1 MVKFNHLIHKT
12 MKQNFLTKSL
22 AVAIAAMM
30 TFTGCYD
37 DSDLQTRMDQAEADI
52 AELQQ
57 LVKDIN
63 TNISS
68 LVIVVDALKNSD
80 QITSVT
86 PLSDGSGYTITFSK
100 SGTITIYNGKNGVD
114 GTNGTNGA
122 NGENGADGHTPVISV
137 KLDQDGQYYWTV
149 DGEYLTDAEGKKI
162 PATAH
167 IATPQIRI
175 NEGNFEISYNEGL
188 TWEIIGN
195 AGASDDVVFKQ
206 VIDGPASVLFV
217 LSDGTQIE
225 IPKTQQFVINVT
237 STDVV
242 ASAGQQ
248 VFVDFTVSGAD
259 ENTVVDAFGTK
270 GYEASVMMTNA
281 SRGSLTITVPDPMTD
296 GKVYLMAVKSDG
308 STAARIFSC
317 EEGVFS
323 VDETAFAAK
332 VPAAGGN
339 IEVPVRTNVSGYMV
353 MVDPGNQWI
362 KHVETKAVKTETLVF
377 SVEANTS
384 TEERS
389 GKVIIMPPMGMGMP
403 ANYVIVQEGMSDTP
417 PVVTG
422 GGSADLE
429 TINGGELGTDKSK
442 TYTTTNGW
450 YSSTAVVNKLSSS
463 KYPDYQDAPCR
474 PKLNIGGTLTSPVL
488 SGGCGTL
495 TITWARASTKVG
507 SQYLVEIKNSEGT
520 VLKSETH
527 VEAEAA
533 QHVVNV
539 STFNMN
545 VAGDFVV
552 VITNQNYEANDT
564 QTSDASDTMFVIDV
578 DWTGYSE

>member
-1 MVKFNHLIHKT
+1 
-12 MKQNFLTKSL
+12 MKQNFLTRSL

-68 LVIVVDALKNSD
+68 LVTVVDALKNSD

-114 GTNGTNGA
+114 GTNGTNG
-122 NGENGADGHTPVISV
+122 ENGADGHTPQISV
-137 KLDQDGQYYWTV
+137 KLDSDGQYYWTV

-175 NEGNFEISYNEGL
+175 NDGNFEISYNEGM
-188 TWEIIGN
+188 TWEVIGN

-237 STDVV
+237 STDVI
-242 ASAGQQ
+242 ASPGQMA
-248 VFVDFTVSGAD
+248 FVDFTVSGAD

-270 GYEASVMMTNA
+270 GYEASVMMSNA
-281 SRGSLTITVPDPMTD
+281 STGSLTITVPDPMTD

-339 IEVPVRTNVSGYMV
+339 VEVPVKTNVSGYMV

-403 ANYVIVQEGMSDTP
+403 ATYVIVQEGMSDTP
-417 PVVTG
+417 PVETG

-429 TINGGELGTDKSK
+429 TINGGEIGTSK
-442 TYTTTNGW
+442 AETYTTTNGW

-463 KYPDYQDAPCR
+463 KFPDYADAPCR
-474 PKLNIGGTLTSPVL
+474 PKLSIGGTLTSPVL

-495 TITWARASTKVG
+495 TITWTRGSTKVG

-533 QHVVNV
+533 QYVINV

>member
-1 MVKFNHLIHKT
+1 
-12 MKQNFLTKSL
+12 MKQNFLTRSL
-22 AVAIAAMM
+22 AVAIATMM

-63 TNISS
+63 TNISG
-68 LVIVVDALKNSD
+68 LVTVVDALKNSD

-122 NGENGADGHTPVISV
+122 NGENGANGHTPQISV

-237 STDVV
+237 STDVI
-242 ASAGQQ
+242 ASPGQMA
-248 VFVDFTVSGAD
+248 FVDFTVSGAD

-270 GYEASVMMTNA
+270 GYEASVMMKNA
-281 SRGSLTITVPDPMTD
+281 STGSLTITVPDPMTD

-332 VPAAGGN
+332 VPAAGGTV
-339 IEVPVRTNVSGYMV
+339 EVPVRTNVSGYMV

-417 PVVTG
+417 PVETG
-422 GGSADLE
+422 GGSADLL
-429 TINGGELGTDKSK
+429 TINGGESANNASETYYTESGWMLTGGKPAIVTKFPDLLGER
-442 TYTTTNGW
+442 
-450 YSSTAVVNKLSSS
+450 VVVPYLNANNSFLGVLSS
-463 KYPDYQDAPCR
+463 P
-474 PKLNIGGTLTSPVL
+474 ILT
-488 SGGCGTL
+488 GGCGTL
-495 TITWARASTKVG
+495 TITWTRAATKVG
-507 SQYLVEIKNSEGT
+507 NQFLVEIKDSEGT
-520 VLKSETH
+520 VKKSELH
-527 VEAEAA
+527 VDTEVA
-533 QHVVNV
+533 QWDLRETV
-539 STFNMN
+539 FNMN
-545 VAGDFVV
+545 VAGDFQI
-552 VITNQNYEANDT
+552 VISNQNYAGNDSST
-564 QTSDASDTMFVIDV
+564 GTIVNDQIDILAIT
-578 DWTGYSE
+578 WTGYSE

>member
-1 MVKFNHLIHKT
+1 

-22 AVAIAAMM
+22 AIAIAAMM

-37 DSDLQTRMDQAEADI
+37 DTDLMNRMDQAEADI

-68 LVIVVDALKNSD
+68 LVTVVDALKNSD

-114 GTNGTNGA
+114 GTNGTNGS
-122 NGENGADGHTPVISV
+122 NGQNGIDGHTPVISV
-137 KLDQDGQYYWTV
+137 KLDTDGQYYWTV
-149 DGEYLTDAEGKKI
+149 DGEYLTDADGKKI

-175 NEGNFEISYNEGL
+175 NEGNFEISYNEGM
-188 TWEIIGN
+188 TWEVIGN

-237 STDVV
+237 STDIV

-248 VFVDFTVSGAD
+248 AFVDFTVSGAD

-281 SRGSLTITVPDPMTD
+281 STGSLTITVPDPMTN

-339 IEVPVRTNVSGYMV
+339 VEVPVRTNVSGYMV

-362 KHVETKAVKTETLVF
+362 QHVETKAVKTETLVF

-463 KYPDYQDAPCR
+463 KYPDYADAPCR

-495 TITWARASTKVG
+495 TITWSRASTKVG

-533 QHVVNV
+533 QNV
-539 STFNMN
+539 INVTTFEMN

>member
-1 MVKFNHLIHKT
+1 
-12 MKQNFLTKSL
+12 MKQNFLTRSL

-37 DSDLQTRMDQAEADI
+37 DTDLVNRMDQAEADI

-68 LVIVVDALKNSD
+68 LVTVVDALKNSD

-114 GTNGTNGA
+114 GTNGTNG
-122 NGENGADGHTPVISV
+122 ENGADGHTPQISV

-225 IPKTQQFVINVT
+225 IPKTQQFVINVE
-237 STDVV
+237 STDVI

-248 VFVDFTVSGAD
+248 ASVSFTVSGAD

-281 SRGSLTITVPDPMTD
+281 STGSLTITVPDPMTD

-317 EEGVFS
+317 EEGVFT

-332 VPAAGGN
+332 VPAAGGTV
-339 IEVPVRTNVSGYMV
+339 EVPVTTNISGWGV
-353 MVDPGNQWI
+353 MVDPGNLWI
-362 KHVETKAVKTETLVF
+362 KHVETKAVRTETVVL
-377 SVEANTS
+377 SVEENTS
-384 TEERS
+384 TEERT
-389 GKVIIMPPMGMGMP
+389 GKVIIMPPMETGGMMMT
-403 ANYVIVQEGMSDTP
+403 YTIVQAGASDTP
-417 PVVTG
+417 PVETG

-429 TINGGELGTDKSK
+429 TINGGEIGTNKSL

-463 KYPDYQDAPCR
+463 KYPDYADAPCR

-495 TITWARASTKVG
+495 TITWSRASTKVG

-533 QHVVNV
+533 QHVINI

>member
-1 MVKFNHLIHKT
+1 

-22 AVAIAAMM
+22 AIAIAAMM

-37 DSDLQTRMDQAEADI
+37 DTDLVNRMDQAEADI

-68 LVIVVDALKNSD
+68 LVTVVDALKNSD

-114 GTNGTNGA
+114 GTNGT

-237 STDVV
+237 STDVI

-248 VFVDFTVSGAD
+248 AFVDFTVSGAD

-270 GYEASVMMTNA
+270 GYEASVMMSNA
-281 SRGSLTITVPDPMTD
+281 STGSLTITVPDPMTD

-317 EEGVFS
+317 EEGVFT

-332 VPAAGGN
+332 VPAAGGTV
-339 IEVPVRTNVSGYMV
+339 EVPVTTNISGWGV
-353 MVDPGNQWI
+353 MVDPGNLWI
-362 KHVETKAVKTETLVF
+362 KHVETKAVRTETVVL
-377 SVEANTS
+377 SVEENTS
-384 TEERS
+384 TEERT
-389 GKVIIMPPMGMGMP
+389 GKVIIMPPMETGGMMMT
-403 ANYVIVQEGMSDTP
+403 YTIVQAGASDTP

-429 TINGGELGTDKSK
+429 TINGGEIGTNKSL

-450 YSSTAVVNKLSSS
+450 YSSSAVVNKLSSS
-463 KYPDYQDAPCR
+463 KYPDYADAPCR
-474 PKLNIGGTLTSPVL
+474 PKLSIGGTLTSPVL

-495 TITWARASTKVG
+495 TITWSRGSTKVG

-539 STFNMN
+539 STFEMN

>member
-1 MVKFNHLIHKT
+1 M
-12 MKQNFLTKSL
+12 
-22 AVAIAAMM
+22 
-30 TFTGCYD
+30 
-37 DSDLQTRMDQAEADI
+37 
-52 AELQQ
+52 
-57 LVKDIN
+57 
-63 TNISS
+63 
-68 LVIVVDALKNSD
+68 
-80 QITSVT
+80 
-86 PLSDGSGYTITFSK
+86 
-100 SGTITIYNGKNGVD
+100 
-114 GTNGTNGA
+114 
-122 NGENGADGHTPVISV
+122 
-137 KLDQDGQYYWTV
+137 
-149 DGEYLTDAEGKKI
+149 DGEYLTDADGKKI

-175 NEGNFEISYNEGL
+175 NEGNFEISYNEGM
-188 TWEIIGN
+188 TWEVIGN

-237 STDVV
+237 STDIV

-248 VFVDFTVSGAD
+248 AFVDFTVSGAD

-281 SRGSLTITVPDPMTD
+281 STGSLTITVPDPMTN

-362 KHVETKAVKTETLVF
+362 QHVETKAVKTETLVF

-429 TINGGELGTDKSK
+429 TINGGEIGTDKSK

-463 KYPDYQDAPCR
+463 KYPDYADAPCR

-533 QHVVNV
+533 QNVVNV

>member
-1 MVKFNHLIHKT
+1 
-12 MKQNFLTKSL
+12 MKQNFLTRSL

-63 TNISS
+63 TNISG
-68 LVIVVDALKNSD
+68 LVTIVDALKNSD

-114 GTNGTNGA
+114 GTNGTNG
-122 NGENGADGHTPVISV
+122 ENGADGHTPQISV
-137 KLDQDGQYYWTV
+137 KLDSDGQYYWTV

-175 NEGNFEISYNEGL
+175 NEGNFEISYNEGM
-188 TWEIIGN
+188 TWEVIGN

-225 IPKTQQFVINVT
+225 IPKTQQFVINVE
-237 STDVV
+237 STDVI

-248 VFVDFTVSGAD
+248 ASVSFTVSGAD

-270 GYEASVMMTNA
+270 GYEASVMMMNA
-281 SRGSLTITVPDPMTD
+281 STGSLTITVPDPMTD

-332 VPAAGGN
+332 VPAAGGTV
-339 IEVPVRTNVSGYMV
+339 EVPVTTNISGWGV
-353 MVDPGNQWI
+353 MVDPGNLWI
-362 KHVETKAVKTETLVF
+362 KHVETKAVRTETVVL
-377 SVEANTS
+377 SVEENTS
-384 TEERS
+384 TEERT
-389 GKVIIMPPMGMGMP
+389 GKVIIMPPMETGGMMMT
-403 ANYVIVQEGMSDTP
+403 YTIVQAGASDTP

-429 TINGGELGTDKSK
+429 TINGGEIGTDKSK

-463 KYPDYQDAPCR
+463 KYPDYADAPCR

-495 TITWARASTKVG
+495 TITWSRASTKVG
-507 SQYLVEIKNSEGT
+507 SQYLVEIKNSEGA

-533 QHVVNV
+533 QHVINV

>member
-1 MVKFNHLIHKT
+1 
-12 MKQNFLTKSL
+12 MKQNFLTRSL

-63 TNISS
+63 TNISG
-68 LVIVVDALKNSD
+68 LVTVVDALKNSD

-122 NGENGADGHTPVISV
+122 NGENGANGHTPQISV
-137 KLDQDGQYYWTV
+137 KLDSDGQYYWTV

-188 TWEIIGN
+188 TWEVIGN

-225 IPKTQQFVINVT
+225 IPKTQQFVINVE
-237 STDVV
+237 STDVI

-248 VFVDFTVSGAD
+248 ASVSFTVSGAD

-270 GYEASVMMTNA
+270 GYEASVMMMNA
-281 SRGSLTITVPDPMTD
+281 STGSLTITVPDPMTD

-317 EEGVFS
+317 EEGVFT

-417 PVVTG
+417 PVVSG

-429 TINGGELGTDKSK
+429 TINGGVAIATFG

-450 YSSTAVVNKLSSS
+450 TAVEAKAYDIYYINSELF
-463 KYPDYQDAPCR
+463 AEGTIR
-474 PKLNIGGTLTSPVL
+474 PQFRGKNGQMGSLTSPL
-488 SGGCGTL
+488 LTGGCGTV
-495 TITWARASTKVG
+495 TIKWYRGSTKTGNTISVD
-507 SQYLVEIKNSEGT
+507 IKNSEGT
-520 VLKSETH
+520 VLKTESHTNPD
-527 VEAEAA
+527 AA
-533 QHVVNV
+533 QKAIQET
-539 STFNMN
+539 SFEMN
-545 VAGDFVV
+545 VAGDFQM
-552 VITNQNYEANDT
+552 VINNVRYN
-564 QTSDASDTMFVIDV
+564 TSNTTMDAIGIIDV
-578 DWTGYSE
+578 TWTGYSE

>member
-1 MVKFNHLIHKT
+1 
-12 MKQNFLTKSL
+12 MKQNFLTRSL

-68 LVIVVDALKNSD
+68 LVTVVDALKNSD

-137 KLDQDGQYYWTV
+137 KLDTDGQYYWTL
-149 DGEYLTDAEGKKI
+149 DGEYLTDADGKKI

-175 NEGNFEISYNEGL
+175 NEGNFEISYNEGM
-188 TWEIIGN
+188 TWEVIGN
-195 AGASDDVVFKQ
+195 AGASDDVVYKQ

-237 STDVV
+237 STDVI

-248 VFVDFTVSGAD
+248 AFVDFTVSGAD

-270 GYEASVMMTNA
+270 GYEASVMMINA
-281 SRGSLTITVPDPMTD
+281 STGSLTITVPDPMTD

-339 IEVPVRTNVSGYMV
+339 VEVPVRTNVSGYMV

-417 PVVTG
+417 PVETG
-422 GGSADLE
+422 GGSADLL
-429 TINGGELGTDKSK
+429 TINGGESANNAFETYYTESGWMLTGGKPAIVTKFPDLLGER
-442 TYTTTNGW
+442 
-450 YSSTAVVNKLSSS
+450 VVVPYLNANNSFLGVLSS
-463 KYPDYQDAPCR
+463 P
-474 PKLNIGGTLTSPVL
+474 ILT
-488 SGGCGTL
+488 GGCGTL
-495 TITWARASTKVG
+495 TITWTRAATKVG
-507 SQYLVEIKNSEGT
+507 NQFLVEIKDSEGT
-520 VLKSETH
+520 VKKSELH
-527 VEAEAA
+527 VDTEVA
-533 QHVVNV
+533 QWDLRETV
-539 STFNMN
+539 FNMN
-545 VAGDFVV
+545 VAGDFQI
-552 VITNQNYEANDT
+552 VISNQNYAGNDSST
-564 QTSDASDTMFVIDV
+564 GTIVNDQIDILAIT
-578 DWTGYSE
+578 WTGYSE

>member
-1 MVKFNHLIHKT
+1 

-22 AVAIAAMM
+22 AIAIAAMM

-37 DSDLQTRMDQAEADI
+37 DTDLMNRMDQAEADI

-68 LVIVVDALKNSD
+68 LVTVVDALKNSD

-114 GTNGTNGA
+114 GTNGTNGS
-122 NGENGADGHTPVISV
+122 NGQNGIDGHTPVISV
-137 KLDQDGQYYWTV
+137 KLDTDGQYYWTV
-149 DGEYLTDAEGKKI
+149 DGEYLTDADGKKI

-175 NEGNFEISYNEGL
+175 NEGNFEISYNEGM
-188 TWEIIGN
+188 TWEVIGN

-248 VFVDFTVSGAD
+248 AFVDFTVSGAD

-270 GYEASVMMTNA
+270 GYEASVMMSNA
-281 SRGSLTITVPDPMTD
+281 STGSLTITVPDPMTD

-339 IEVPVRTNVSGYMV
+339 VEVPVRTNVSGYMV

-362 KHVETKAVKTETLVF
+362 QHVETKAVKTETLVF

-417 PVVTG
+417 PVVSG

-429 TINGGELGTDKSK
+429 TMNDGKAGRQYS
-442 TYTTTNGW
+442 TYETANGW
-450 YSSTAVVNKLSSS
+450 VAENSKVVAVSSYFPEITARMPNLPASEYYLGVLSS
-463 KYPDYQDAPCR
+463 PE
-474 PKLNIGGTLTSPVL
+474 L

-495 TITWARASTKVG
+495 TINWARSSGANG
-507 SQYLVEIKNSEGT
+507 NQLLVEIKNTEGV
-520 VLKSETH
+520 VLKSETY
-527 VEAEAA
+527 VKEDSE
-533 QHVVNV
+533 QYVMNET
-539 STFNMN
+539 SFDMN
-545 VAGDFVV
+545 VAGTFKI
-552 VITNQNYEANDT
+552 VISNQNYEDNDSADGII
-564 QTSDASDTMFVIDV
+564 QADDIYVLGVS
-578 DWTGYSE
+578 WTGYSE

>member
-1 MVKFNHLIHKT
+1 

-37 DSDLQTRMDQAEADI
+37 DTDLVNRMDQAEADI

-68 LVIVVDALKNSD
+68 LVTVVDALKNSD
-80 QITSVT
+80 QITSVI

-114 GTNGTNGA
+114 GTNGT

-237 STDVV
+237 STDVI

-248 VFVDFTVSGAD
+248 AFVDFTVSGAD

-270 GYEASVMMTNA
+270 GYEASVMMRNA
-281 SRGSLTITVPDPMTD
+281 STGSLTITVPDPMTD

-332 VPAAGGN
+332 VPAAGGTV
-339 IEVPVRTNVSGYMV
+339 EVPVTTNISGWGV
-353 MVDPGNQWI
+353 MVDPGNLWI
-362 KHVETKAVKTETLVF
+362 KHVETKAVRTETVVL
-377 SVEANTS
+377 SVEENTS
-384 TEERS
+384 TEERT
-389 GKVIIMPPMGMGMP
+389 GKVIIMPPMETGGMMMT
-403 ANYVIVQEGMSDTP
+403 YTIVQAGASDTP
-417 PVVTG
+417 PVETG

-429 TINGGELGTDKSK
+429 TINGGEIGTNKSL

-463 KYPDYQDAPCR
+463 KYPDYADAPCR
-474 PKLNIGGTLTSPVL
+474 PKLDIGGTLTSPVL

-495 TITWARASTKVG
+495 TITWSRASTKVG

-539 STFNMN
+539 STFEMN

>member
-1 MVKFNHLIHKT
+1 
-12 MKQNFLTKSL
+12 MKQNFLTRSL

-63 TNISS
+63 TNISG
-68 LVIVVDALKNSD
+68 LVTVVDALKNSD

-114 GTNGTNGA
+114 GTNGTNG
-122 NGENGADGHTPVISV
+122 ENGADGHTPQISV
-137 KLDQDGQYYWTV
+137 KLDSDGQYYWTV
-149 DGEYLTDAEGKKI
+149 DGEYLTDADGKKI

-175 NEGNFEISYNEGL
+175 NEGNFEISYNEGM

-237 STDVV
+237 STDVI
-242 ASAGQQ
+242 ASPGQQ
-248 VFVDFTVSGAD
+248 AFVDFTVSGAD

-270 GYEASVMMTNA
+270 GYEASVMMSNA
-281 SRGSLTITVPDPMTD
+281 STGSLTITVPDPMTD

-339 IEVPVRTNVSGYMV
+339 VEVPVKTNVSDYGV

-362 KHVETKAVKTETLVF
+362 QHVETKAVKTETLVF

-403 ANYVIVQEGMSDTP
+403 ATYVIVQEGMSDTP
-417 PVVTG
+417 PVVSG
-422 GGSADLE
+422 GGSADLS
-429 TINGGELGTDKSK
+429 TFNGGVATQAGEWD
-442 TYTTTNGW
+442 TYTSEAGW
-450 YSSTAVVNKLSSS
+450 TVTDAVILDQEYDFGVSGLKPVLQGKKSTKGTLSS
-463 KYPDYQDAPCR
+463 P
-474 PKLNIGGTLTSPVL
+474 IL
-488 SGGCGTL
+488 SGGCGKLSFTYG
-495 TITWARASTKVG
+495 RTKTKTG
-507 SQYLVEIKNSEGT
+507 ALILIEIKDASGN
-520 VLKSETH
+520 VLKSETYTNDTIAQYETDT
-527 VEAEAA
+527 VEYD
-533 QHVVNV
+533 
-539 STFNMN
+539 FNI
-545 VAGDFVV
+545 AGDFIIT
-552 VITNQNYEANDT
+552 ITNNAYNNSRT
-564 QTSDASDTMFVIDV
+564 TMDSFCILELS
-578 DWTGYSE
+578 WTGYSE

>member
-1 MVKFNHLIHKT
+1 
-12 MKQNFLTKSL
+12 
-22 AVAIAAMM
+22 M

-63 TNISS
+63 TNISG
-68 LVIVVDALKNSD
+68 LVTVVDALKNSD

-114 GTNGTNGA
+114 GTNGTNG
-122 NGENGADGHTPVISV
+122 ENGADGHTPQISV
-137 KLDQDGQYYWTV
+137 KLDSDGQYYWTV

-237 STDVV
+237 STDVI
-242 ASAGQQ
+242 ASPGQMA
-248 VFVDFTVSGAD
+248 FVDFTVSGAD

-270 GYEASVMMTNA
+270 GYEASVMMSNA
-281 SRGSLTITVPDPMTD
+281 STGSLTITVPDPMTD

-317 EEGVFS
+317 EEGVFT

-417 PVVTG
+417 PVVSG
-422 GGSADLE
+422 GGSADLG
-429 TINGGELGTDKSK
+429 TINGGVAKSTFG

-450 YSSTAVVNKLSSS
+450 TAVEAKAYDIYYVNSEL
-463 KYPDYQDAPCR
+463 YAEGTIR
-474 PKLNIGGTLTSPVL
+474 PQFRGKNGQMGSLTSPL
-488 SGGCGTL
+488 LTGGCGTV
-495 TITWARASTKVG
+495 TIKWYRGSTKTGNTISVD
-507 SQYLVEIKNSEGT
+507 IKNSEGT
-520 VLKSETH
+520 VLKTESHTNPD
-527 VEAEAA
+527 AA
-533 QHVVNV
+533 QKAIQET
-539 STFNMN
+539 SFEMN
-545 VAGDFVV
+545 VAGDFQM
-552 VITNQNYEANDT
+552 VINNVRYNSSLTT
-564 QTSDASDTMFVIDV
+564 MDAIGIIDV
-578 DWTGYSE
+578 TWTGYSE

>member
-1 MVKFNHLIHKT
+1 
-12 MKQNFLTKSL
+12 MKQNFLTRSL
-22 AVAIAAMM
+22 AVAIATMM

-63 TNISS
+63 TNISG
-68 LVIVVDALKNSD
+68 LVTVVDALKNSD

-114 GTNGTNGA
+114 GTNGTNG
-122 NGENGADGHTPVISV
+122 ENGADGHTPQISV

-237 STDVV
+237 STDVI
-242 ASAGQQ
+242 ASPGQMA
-248 VFVDFTVSGAD
+248 FVDFTVSGAD

-270 GYEASVMMTNA
+270 GYEASVMMSNA
-281 SRGSLTITVPDPMTD
+281 STGSLTITVPDPMTD

-339 IEVPVRTNVSGYMV
+339 VEVPVRTNVSGYMV

-417 PVVTG
+417 PVVSG
-422 GGSADLE
+422 GGSADLG
-429 TINGGELGTDKSK
+429 TINGGVAVATFG

-450 YSSTAVVNKLSSS
+450 TAVEAKAYDIYYINSEL
-463 KYPDYQDAPCR
+463 YAEGTIR
-474 PKLNIGGTLTSPVL
+474 PQFRGKNGQMGSLTSPL
-488 SGGCGTL
+488 LTGGCGTV
-495 TITWARASTKVG
+495 TIKWYRGSTKTGNTISVD
-507 SQYLVEIKNSEGT
+507 IKNSEGT
-520 VLKSETH
+520 VLKTESHTNPD
-527 VEAEAA
+527 AA
-533 QHVVNV
+533 QKAIQET
-539 STFNMN
+539 SFEMN
-545 VAGDFVV
+545 VAGDFQM
-552 VITNQNYEANDT
+552 VINNVRYN
-564 QTSDASDTMFVIDV
+564 TSVTTMDAIGIIDV
-578 DWTGYSE
+578 TWTGYSE

>member
-1 MVKFNHLIHKT
+1 
-12 MKQNFLTKSL
+12 
-22 AVAIAAMM
+22 M

-37 DSDLQTRMDQAEADI
+37 DTDLVNRMDQAEADI

-68 LVIVVDALKNSD
+68 LVTVVDALKNSD

-114 GTNGTNGA
+114 GTNGT

-237 STDVV
+237 STDVI
-242 ASAGQQ
+242 ASPGQMA
-248 VFVDFTVSGAD
+248 FVDFTVSGAD

-270 GYEASVMMTNA
+270 GYEASVMMSNA
-281 SRGSLTITVPDPMTD
+281 STGSLTITVPDPMTD

-339 IEVPVRTNVSGYMV
+339 VEVPVRTNVSGYMV

-422 GGSADLE
+422 GGSADLG
-429 TINGGELGTDKSK
+429 TINGGVAIATFG

-450 YSSTAVVNKLSSS
+450 TAVEAKAYDIYYINSELF
-463 KYPDYQDAPCR
+463 AEGTIR
-474 PKLNIGGTLTSPVL
+474 PQFRGKNGQMGSLTSPL
-488 SGGCGTL
+488 LTGGCGTV
-495 TITWARASTKVG
+495 TIKWYRGSTKTGNTISVD
-507 SQYLVEIKNSEGT
+507 IKNSEGT
-520 VLKSETH
+520 VLKTESHTNPD
-527 VEAEAA
+527 AA
-533 QHVVNV
+533 QKAIQET
-539 STFNMN
+539 SFEMN
-545 VAGDFVV
+545 VAGDFQM
-552 VITNQNYEANDT
+552 VINNVRYN
-564 QTSDASDTMFVIDV
+564 TSVTTMDAIGIIDV
-578 DWTGYSE
+578 TWTGYSE

>member
-1 MVKFNHLIHKT
+1 

-37 DSDLQTRMDQAEADI
+37 DTDLMNRMDQAEADI

-68 LVIVVDALKNSD
+68 LVTVVDALKNSD

-114 GTNGTNGA
+114 GTNGTNGS
-122 NGENGADGHTPVISV
+122 NGQNGIDGHTPVISV
-137 KLDQDGQYYWTV
+137 KLDTDGQYYWTV
-149 DGEYLTDAEGKKI
+149 DGEYLTDADGKKI

-188 TWEIIGN
+188 TWEVIGN

-237 STDVV
+237 STDIV

-248 VFVDFTVSGAD
+248 AFVDFTVSGAD

-281 SRGSLTITVPDPMTD
+281 SKGSLTITVPDPMTD

-362 KHVETKAVKTETLVF
+362 QHVETKAVKTETLVF

-417 PVVTG
+417 PVVSG

-429 TINGGELGTDKSK
+429 TINGGKAGR
-442 TYTTTNGW
+442 TYSTYETTNGW
-450 YSSTAVVNKLSSS
+450 VAENSKVVAVSSYFPEITARMPQLPASEYNLGVLSS
-463 KYPDYQDAPCR
+463 PE
-474 PKLNIGGTLTSPVL
+474 L
-488 SGGCGTL
+488 SGGCGIL
-495 TITWARASTKVG
+495 TIKWARSVLG
-507 SQYLVEIKNSEGT
+507 NGNQLLVEIKNTEGS
-520 VLKSETH
+520 VLKSETY
-527 VEAEAA
+527 VKEDSE
-533 QHVVNV
+533 QHVMNET
-539 STFNMN
+539 TFNMN
-545 VAGDFVV
+545 VAGTFKI
-552 VITNQNYEANDT
+552 VISNQNYVANDSADGIIQADDINVLGVT
-564 QTSDASDTMFVIDV
+564 
-578 DWTGYSE
+578 WTGYSE

>member
-1 MVKFNHLIHKT
+1 

-37 DSDLQTRMDQAEADI
+37 DTDLVNRMDQAEADI

-68 LVIVVDALKNSD
+68 LVTVVDALKNSD

-114 GTNGTNGA
+114 GTNGTNGS
-122 NGENGADGHTPVISV
+122 NGQNGIDGHTPVISV
-137 KLDQDGQYYWTV
+137 KLDTDGQYYWTV
-149 DGEYLTDAEGKKI
+149 DGEYLTDADGKKI

-175 NEGNFEISYNEGL
+175 NEGNFEISYNEGM
-188 TWEIIGN
+188 TWEVIGN

-237 STDVV
+237 STDIV

-248 VFVDFTVSGAD
+248 AFVDFTVSGAD

-281 SRGSLTITVPDPMTD
+281 STGSLTITVPDPMTN

-339 IEVPVRTNVSGYMV
+339 VEVPVRTNVSGYMV

-362 KHVETKAVKTETLVF
+362 QHVETKAVKTETLVF

-463 KYPDYQDAPCR
+463 KYPDYADAPCR

-495 TITWARASTKVG
+495 TITWSRASTKVG

-533 QHVVNV
+533 QNV
-539 STFNMN
+539 INVTTFEMN

>member
-1 MVKFNHLIHKT
+1 
-12 MKQNFLTKSL
+12 MKQNFLTRSL

-68 LVIVVDALKNSD
+68 LVTVVDALKNSD

-149 DGEYLTDAEGKKI
+149 DGEYLSDADGKKI

-175 NEGNFEISYNEGL
+175 NEGNFEISYNEGM
-188 TWEIIGN
+188 TWEVIGN

-248 VFVDFTVSGAD
+248 AFVDFTVSGAD

-270 GYEASVMMTNA
+270 GYEATVMMSNA
-281 SRGSLTITVPDPMTD
+281 STGSLTITVPDPMTD

-339 IEVPVRTNVSGYMV
+339 VEVPVRTNVSGYMV

-422 GGSADLE
+422 GGSADLG
-429 TINGGELGTDKSK
+429 TINGGVAIATFG

-450 YSSTAVVNKLSSS
+450 TAVEAKAYDIYYINSELF
-463 KYPDYQDAPCR
+463 AEGTIR
-474 PKLNIGGTLTSPVL
+474 PQFRGKNGQMGSLTSPL
-488 SGGCGTL
+488 LTGGCGTV
-495 TITWARASTKVG
+495 TIKWYRGSTKTGNTISVD
-507 SQYLVEIKNSEGT
+507 IKNSEGT
-520 VLKSETH
+520 VLKTESHTNPD
-527 VEAEAA
+527 AA
-533 QHVVNV
+533 QKAIQET
-539 STFNMN
+539 SFEMN
-545 VAGDFVV
+545 VAGDFQM
-552 VITNQNYEANDT
+552 VINNVRYNSSVTT
-564 QTSDASDTMFVIDV
+564 MDAIGIIDV
-578 DWTGYSE
+578 TWTGYSE

>member
-1 MVKFNHLIHKT
+1 
-12 MKQNFLTKSL
+12 
-22 AVAIAAMM
+22 M

-63 TNISS
+63 TNISG
-68 LVIVVDALKNSD
+68 LVTVVDALKNSD

-114 GTNGTNGA
+114 GTNGTNG
-122 NGENGADGHTPVISV
+122 ENGADGHTPQISV
-137 KLDQDGQYYWTV
+137 KLDSDGQYYWTV

-217 LSDGTQIE
+217 LADGTQIE

-237 STDVV
+237 STDVI
-242 ASAGQQ
+242 ASPGQMAY
-248 VFVDFTVSGAD
+248 VDFTVSGAD

-270 GYEASVMMTNA
+270 GYEASVMMSNA
-281 SRGSLTITVPDPMTD
+281 STGSLTITVPDPMTD

-417 PVVTG
+417 PVVSG
-422 GGSADLE
+422 GGSADLG
-429 TINGGELGTDKSK
+429 TINGGVAVATFG

-450 YSSTAVVNKLSSS
+450 TAVEAKAYDMYYINSEL
-463 KYPDYQDAPCR
+463 YAEGTIR
-474 PKLNIGGTLTSPVL
+474 PQFRGKNGQMGSLTSPL
-488 SGGCGTL
+488 LTGGCGTV
-495 TITWARASTKVG
+495 TIKWYRGSTKTGNTISVD
-507 SQYLVEIKNSEGT
+507 IKNSEGT
-520 VLKSETH
+520 VLKTESYTNPD
-527 VEAEAA
+527 AA
-533 QHVVNV
+533 QKAIQET
-539 STFNMN
+539 SFEMN
-545 VAGDFVV
+545 VAGDFQM
-552 VITNQNYEANDT
+552 VINNVRYNSSNTT
-564 QTSDASDTMFVIDV
+564 MDAIGIIDV
-578 DWTGYSE
+578 TWTGYSE

>member
-1 MVKFNHLIHKT
+1 M
-12 MKQNFLTKSL
+12 
-22 AVAIAAMM
+22 
-30 TFTGCYD
+30 
-37 DSDLQTRMDQAEADI
+37 
-52 AELQQ
+52 
-57 LVKDIN
+57 
-63 TNISS
+63 
-68 LVIVVDALKNSD
+68 
-80 QITSVT
+80 
-86 PLSDGSGYTITFSK
+86 
-100 SGTITIYNGKNGVD
+100 
-114 GTNGTNGA
+114 
-122 NGENGADGHTPVISV
+122 
-137 KLDQDGQYYWTV
+137 
-149 DGEYLTDAEGKKI
+149 
-162 PATAH
+162 
-167 IATPQIRI
+167 
-175 NEGNFEISYNEGL
+175 
-188 TWEIIGN
+188 
-195 AGASDDVVFKQ
+195 FKQ

-248 VFVDFTVSGAD
+248 AFVDFTVSGAD

-270 GYEASVMMTNA
+270 GYEASVMMSNA
-281 SRGSLTITVPDPMTD
+281 STGSLTITVPDPMTD

-403 ANYVIVQEGMSDTP
+403 ANYLIIQEGMSDTP
-417 PVVTG
+417 PVVSG

-429 TINGGELGTDKSK
+429 TINGGKAGR
-442 TYTTTNGW
+442 TYSTYETTNGW
-450 YSSTAVVNKLSSS
+450 VAENSKVVAVSSYFPEITARMPNLPASEYYLGVLSS
-463 KYPDYQDAPCR
+463 PE
-474 PKLNIGGTLTSPVL
+474 L

-495 TITWARASTKVG
+495 TINWARSSVANG
-507 SQYLVEIKNSEGT
+507 NQLLVEIKNTEGV
-520 VLKSETH
+520 VLKSETY
-527 VEAEAA
+527 VKEDSE
-533 QHVVNV
+533 QYVMNET
-539 STFNMN
+539 SFDMN
-545 VAGDFVV
+545 VAGTFKI
-552 VITNQNYEANDT
+552 VISNHNYEDNDSADGII
-564 QTSDASDTMFVIDV
+564 QADDIYVLGVS
-578 DWTGYSE
+578 WTGYSE

>member
-1 MVKFNHLIHKT
+1 
-12 MKQNFLTKSL
+12 MKQNFLTRSL
-22 AVAIAAMM
+22 AVAIATMM

-63 TNISS
+63 TNISG
-68 LVIVVDALKNSD
+68 LVTVVDALKNSD

-114 GTNGTNGA
+114 GTNGTNG
-122 NGENGADGHTPVISV
+122 ENGADGHTPQISV

-237 STDVV
+237 STDVI
-242 ASAGQQ
+242 ASPGQMA
-248 VFVDFTVSGAD
+248 FVDFTVSGAD

-281 SRGSLTITVPDPMTD
+281 STGSLTITVPDPMTD

-339 IEVPVRTNVSGYMV
+339 VEVPVKTNVSDYGV

-403 ANYVIVQEGMSDTP
+403 ANYVIVQEGLSDTP
-417 PVVTG
+417 PVVSG
-422 GGSADLE
+422 GGSADLG
-429 TINGGELGTDKSK
+429 TINGGVAVATFG

-450 YSSTAVVNKLSSS
+450 TAVEAKAYDIYYINSEL
-463 KYPDYQDAPCR
+463 YAEGTIR
-474 PKLNIGGTLTSPVL
+474 PQFRGKNGQMGSLTSPL
-488 SGGCGTL
+488 LTGGCGTV
-495 TITWARASTKVG
+495 TIKWYRGSTKTGNTISVD
-507 SQYLVEIKNSEGT
+507 IKNSEGT
-520 VLKSETH
+520 VLKTESHTNPD
-527 VEAEAA
+527 AA
-533 QHVVNV
+533 QKAIQET
-539 STFNMN
+539 SFEMN
-545 VAGDFVV
+545 VAGDFQM
-552 VITNQNYEANDT
+552 VINNVRYN
-564 QTSDASDTMFVIDV
+564 TSVTTMDAIGIIDV
-578 DWTGYSE
+578 TWTGYSE

>member
-1 MVKFNHLIHKT
+1 

-22 AVAIAAMM
+22 AIAIAAMM

-68 LVIVVDALKNSD
+68 LVTVVDALKNSD

-114 GTNGTNGA
+114 GTNGT

-206 VIDGPASVLFV
+206 VIDGHASVLFV

-237 STDVV
+237 STDVI

-248 VFVDFTVSGAD
+248 AFVDFTVSGAD

-270 GYEASVMMTNA
+270 GYEASVMMINA
-281 SRGSLTITVPDPMTD
+281 STGSLTITVPDPMTD

-339 IEVPVRTNVSGYMV
+339 VEVPVRTNVSGYMV

-403 ANYVIVQEGMSDTP
+403 ATYVIVQEGMSDTP
-417 PVVTG
+417 PVETG
-422 GGSADLE
+422 GGSADLL
-429 TINGGELGTDKSK
+429 TINGGESANNASETYYTESGWMLTGGKPAIVTKFPDLLGER
-442 TYTTTNGW
+442 
-450 YSSTAVVNKLSSS
+450 VVVPYLNANNSFLGVLSS
-463 KYPDYQDAPCR
+463 P
-474 PKLNIGGTLTSPVL
+474 ILT
-488 SGGCGTL
+488 GGCGTL
-495 TITWARASTKVG
+495 TITWTRAATKVG
-507 SQYLVEIKNSEGT
+507 NQFLVEIKDSEGT
-520 VLKSETH
+520 VKKSELH
-527 VEAEAA
+527 VDTEVA
-533 QHVVNV
+533 QWDLRETV
-539 STFNMN
+539 FNMN
-545 VAGDFVV
+545 VAGDFQI
-552 VITNQNYEANDT
+552 VISNQNYAGNDSST
-564 QTSDASDTMFVIDV
+564 GTIVNDQIDILAIT
-578 DWTGYSE
+578 WTGYTE

>member
-1 MVKFNHLIHKT
+1 
-12 MKQNFLTKSL
+12 
-22 AVAIAAMM
+22 M

-63 TNISS
+63 TNISG
-68 LVIVVDALKNSD
+68 LVTVVDALKNSD

-122 NGENGADGHTPVISV
+122 NGENGANGHTPQISV
-137 KLDQDGQYYWTV
+137 KLDSDGQYYWTV

-248 VFVDFTVSGAD
+248 AFVDFTVSGAD

-270 GYEASVMMTNA
+270 GYEASVMMSNA
-281 SRGSLTITVPDPMTD
+281 STGSLTITVPDPMTD

-339 IEVPVRTNVSGYMV
+339 VEVPVRTNVSGYMV

-362 KHVETKAVKTETLVF
+362 QHVETKAVKTETLVF

-417 PVVTG
+417 PVVSG
-422 GGSADLE
+422 GGSADLG
-429 TINGGELGTDKSK
+429 TINGGVAIATFG

-450 YSSTAVVNKLSSS
+450 TAVEAKAYDIYYINSEL
-463 KYPDYQDAPCR
+463 YAEGTIR
-474 PKLNIGGTLTSPVL
+474 PQFRGKNGQMGSLTSPL
-488 SGGCGTL
+488 LTGGCGTV
-495 TITWARASTKVG
+495 TIKWYRGSTKTGNTISVD
-507 SQYLVEIKNSEGT
+507 IKNSEGT
-520 VLKSETH
+520 VLKTESYTNPD
-527 VEAEAA
+527 AA
-533 QHVVNV
+533 QKAIQET
-539 STFNMN
+539 SFEMN
-545 VAGDFVV
+545 VAGDFQM
-552 VITNQNYEANDT
+552 VINNVRYN
-564 QTSDASDTMFVIDV
+564 TSNSTMDAIGIIDV
-578 DWTGYSE
+578 TWTGYSE

>member
-1 MVKFNHLIHKT
+1 

-22 AVAIAAMM
+22 AIAIAAMM

-37 DSDLQTRMDQAEADI
+37 DTDLVNRMDQAEADI

-68 LVIVVDALKNSD
+68 LVTVVDALKNSD

-122 NGENGADGHTPVISV
+122 NGENGANGHTPVISV

-175 NEGNFEISYNEGL
+175 NEGNFEISYNEGM
-188 TWEIIGN
+188 TWEVIGN

-217 LSDGTQIE
+217 LSNGTQIE
-225 IPKTQQFVINVT
+225 IPKTQQFVINVE
-237 STDVV
+237 STDVI

-248 VFVDFTVSGAD
+248 ASVSFTVSGAD

-270 GYEASVMMTNA
+270 GYEASVMMRNA
-281 SRGSLTITVPDPMTD
+281 STGSLTITVPDPMTD

-317 EEGVFS
+317 EEGVFT

-332 VPAAGGN
+332 VPAAGGTV
-339 IEVPVRTNVSGYMV
+339 EVPVTTNISGWGV
-353 MVDPGNQWI
+353 MVDPGNLWI
-362 KHVETKAVKTETLVF
+362 KHVETKAVRTETVVL
-377 SVEANTS
+377 SVEENTS
-384 TEERS
+384 TEERT

-403 ANYVIVQEGMSDTP
+403 ATYVIVQEGMSDTP
-417 PVVTG
+417 PVETG

-429 TINGGELGTDKSK
+429 TINGGEAGRNNSE
-442 TYTTTNGW
+442 TYTTANGW
-450 YSSTAVVNKLSSS
+450 YSTGAVVNKLTATY
-463 KYPDYQDAPCR
+463 YPDYQDAPYR
-474 PKLNIGGTLTSPVL
+474 PKLNANEYFLGTLTSPTL

-495 TITWARASTKVG
+495 TITWARASTELG
-507 SQYLVEIKNSEGT
+507 SQFVVEIQGTDGT

-527 VEAEAA
+527 VDTEAA
-533 QHVVNV
+533 QHVINV
-539 STFNMN
+539 TPFEMN

-552 VITNQNYEANDT
+552 VIRNQNYEANDRST
-564 QTSDASDTMFVIDV
+564 GTLVADTMFVIDV

>member
-1 MVKFNHLIHKT
+1 

-37 DSDLQTRMDQAEADI
+37 DTDLVNRMDQAEADI

-68 LVIVVDALKNSD
+68 LVTVVDALKNSD

-114 GTNGTNGA
+114 GTNGTNGS
-122 NGENGADGHTPVISV
+122 NGQNGIDGHTPVISV
-137 KLDQDGQYYWTV
+137 KLDTDGQYYWTV
-149 DGEYLTDAEGKKI
+149 DGEYLTDADGKKI

-175 NEGNFEISYNEGL
+175 NEGNFEISYNEGM
-188 TWEIIGN
+188 TWEVIGN

-237 STDVV
+237 STDIV

-248 VFVDFTVSGAD
+248 AFVDFTVSGAD

-281 SRGSLTITVPDPMTD
+281 STGSLTITVPDPMTN

-362 KHVETKAVKTETLVF
+362 QHVETKAVKTETLVF

-429 TINGGELGTDKSK
+429 TINGGEIGTDKSK

-463 KYPDYQDAPCR
+463 KYPDYADAPCR

-533 QHVVNV
+533 QNVVNV

>member
-1 MVKFNHLIHKT
+1 
-12 MKQNFLTKSL
+12 
-22 AVAIAAMM
+22 M

-37 DSDLQTRMDQAEADI
+37 DTDLVNRMDQAEADI

-68 LVIVVDALKNSD
+68 LVTVVDALKNSD

-114 GTNGTNGA
+114 GTNGT

-237 STDVV
+237 STDVI

-248 VFVDFTVSGAD
+248 AFVDFTVSGAD

-270 GYEASVMMTNA
+270 GYEASVMMMNA
-281 SRGSLTITVPDPMTD
+281 STGSLTITVPDPMTD

-332 VPAAGGN
+332 VPAAGGTV
-339 IEVPVRTNVSGYMV
+339 EVPVTTNISGWGV
-353 MVDPGNQWI
+353 MVDPGNLWI
-362 KHVETKAVKTETLVF
+362 KHVETKAVRTETVVL
-377 SVEANTS
+377 SVEENTS
-384 TEERS
+384 TEERT
-389 GKVIIMPPMGMGMP
+389 GKVIIMPPMETGGMMMT
-403 ANYVIVQEGMSDTP
+403 YTIVQAGASDTP
-417 PVVTG
+417 PVETG

-429 TINGGELGTDKSK
+429 TINGGEIGTNKSL

-463 KYPDYQDAPCR
+463 KYPDYADAPCR

-495 TITWARASTKVG
+495 TITWSRASTKVG

-533 QHVVNV
+533 QHVINI

>member
-1 MVKFNHLIHKT
+1 

-22 AVAIAAMM
+22 AIAIAAMM

-68 LVIVVDALKNSD
+68 LVTVVDALKNSD

-237 STDVV
+237 STDVI
-242 ASAGQQ
+242 ASPGQMA
-248 VFVDFTVSGAD
+248 FVDFTVSGAD

-270 GYEASVMMTNA
+270 GYEASVMMSNA
-281 SRGSLTITVPDPMTD
+281 STGSLTITVPDPMTD

-422 GGSADLE
+422 GGSADLG
-429 TINGGELGTDKSK
+429 TINGGVAIATFG

-450 YSSTAVVNKLSSS
+450 TAVEAKAYDIYYINSELF
-463 KYPDYQDAPCR
+463 AEGTIR
-474 PKLNIGGTLTSPVL
+474 PQFRGKNGQMGSLTSPL
-488 SGGCGTL
+488 LTGGCGTV
-495 TITWARASTKVG
+495 TIKWYRGSTKTGNTISVD
-507 SQYLVEIKNSEGT
+507 IKNSEGT
-520 VLKSETH
+520 VLKTESHTNPD
-527 VEAEAA
+527 AA
-533 QHVVNV
+533 QKAIQET
-539 STFNMN
+539 SFEMN
-545 VAGDFVV
+545 VAGDFQM
-552 VITNQNYEANDT
+552 VINNVRYNSSLTT
-564 QTSDASDTMFVIDV
+564 MDAIGIIDV
-578 DWTGYSE
+578 TWTGYSE

>member
-1 MVKFNHLIHKT
+1 

-22 AVAIAAMM
+22 AIAIAAMM

-37 DSDLQTRMDQAEADI
+37 DTDLVNRMDQAEADI

-68 LVIVVDALKNSD
+68 LVTVVDALKNSD

-114 GTNGTNGA
+114 GTNGTNGS
-122 NGENGADGHTPVISV
+122 NGQNGNDGHTPVISV
-137 KLDQDGQYYWTV
+137 KLDTDGQYYWTV
-149 DGEYLTDAEGKKI
+149 DGEYLTDADGKKI

-175 NEGNFEISYNEGL
+175 NEGNFEISYNEGM
-188 TWEIIGN
+188 TWEVIGN

-225 IPKTQQFVINVT
+225 VPKTQQFVINVT
-237 STDVV
+237 STDIV

-248 VFVDFTVSGAD
+248 AFVDFTVSGAD

-270 GYEASVMMTNA
+270 GYEASVMMSNA
-281 SRGSLTITVPDPMTD
+281 STGSLTITVPDPMTD

-339 IEVPVRTNVSGYMV
+339 VEVPVRTNVSGYMV

-362 KHVETKAVKTETLVF
+362 QHVETKAVKTETLVF

-429 TINGGELGTDKSK
+429 TMNNGNAGRQYS
-442 TYTTTNGW
+442 TYTTANGW
-450 YSSTAVVNKLSSS
+450 VAENSKVTSISSYFPELTARLPNLPASQYYLGVLSS
-463 KYPDYQDAPCR
+463 PE
-474 PKLNIGGTLTSPVL
+474 L

-495 TITWARASTKVG
+495 NIKWTRSSAASG
-507 SQYLVEIKNSEGT
+507 NQLLVEIKSLEGT
-520 VLKSETH
+520 VLKSETY
-527 VEAEAA
+527 VNAETEQWTMMETA
-533 QHVVNV
+533 
-539 STFNMN
+539 FDMN
-545 VAGDFVV
+545 VAGDFKI
-552 VITNQNYEANDT
+552 VISNQNYVANDSADGII
-564 QTSDASDTMFVIDV
+564 QADDINVIAV
-578 DWTGYSE
+578 NWTGYSE

>member
-1 MVKFNHLIHKT
+1 

-37 DSDLQTRMDQAEADI
+37 DTDLVNRMDQAEADI

-68 LVIVVDALKNSD
+68 LVTVVDALKNSD

-114 GTNGTNGA
+114 GTNGTNGS
-122 NGENGADGHTPVISV
+122 NGQNGIDGHTPVISV
-137 KLDQDGQYYWTV
+137 KLDTDGQYYWTV
-149 DGEYLTDAEGKKI
+149 DGEYLTDADGKKI

-175 NEGNFEISYNEGL
+175 NEGNFEISYNEGM
-188 TWEIIGN
+188 TWEVIGN

-248 VFVDFTVSGAD
+248 AFVDFTVSGAD

-281 SRGSLTITVPDPMTD
+281 STGSLTITVPDPMTD

-362 KHVETKAVKTETLVF
+362 QHVETKAVKTETLVF

-463 KYPDYQDAPCR
+463 KYPDYADAPCR

-533 QHVVNV
+533 QNVVNV

>member
-1 MVKFNHLIHKT
+1 

-63 TNISS
+63 TNISG
-68 LVIVVDALKNSD
+68 LVTIVDALKNSD

-114 GTNGTNGA
+114 GTNGA
-122 NGENGADGHTPVISV
+122 NGENGADGHTPQISV
-137 KLDQDGQYYWTV
+137 KLDSDGQYYWTV

-225 IPKTQQFVINVT
+225 IPKTQQFVINVE
-237 STDVV
+237 STDVI

-248 VFVDFTVSGAD
+248 ASVSFTVSGAD

-270 GYEASVMMTNA
+270 GYEASVMMMNA
-281 SRGSLTITVPDPMTD
+281 STGSLTITVPDPMTD

-332 VPAAGGN
+332 VPAAGGTV
-339 IEVPVRTNVSGYMV
+339 EVPVTTNISGWGV
-353 MVDPGNQWI
+353 MVDPGNLWI
-362 KHVETKAVKTETLVF
+362 KHVETKAVRTETVVL
-377 SVEANTS
+377 SVEENTS
-384 TEERS
+384 TEERT
-389 GKVIIMPPMGMGMP
+389 GKVIIMPPMETGGMMMT
-403 ANYVIVQEGMSDTP
+403 YTIVQAGASDTP

-429 TINGGELGTDKSK
+429 TINGGEIGTDKSK

-463 KYPDYQDAPCR
+463 KYPDYADAPCR

-495 TITWARASTKVG
+495 TITWSRASTKVG

-533 QHVVNV
+533 QNV
-539 STFNMN
+539 MNVTTFEMN

-564 QTSDASDTMFVIDV
+564 LTSNASDTMFVIDV

>member
-1 MVKFNHLIHKT
+1 
-12 MKQNFLTKSL
+12 
-22 AVAIAAMM
+22 M
-30 TFTGCYD
+30 T
-37 DSDLQTRMDQAEADI
+37 
-52 AELQQ
+52 
-57 LVKDIN
+57 
-63 TNISS
+63 
-68 LVIVVDALKNSD
+68 VVDALKNSD

-248 VFVDFTVSGAD
+248 AFVDFTVSGAD

-270 GYEASVMMTNA
+270 GYEASVMMSNA
-281 SRGSLTITVPDPMTD
+281 STGYLTITVPDPMTD

-339 IEVPVRTNVSGYMV
+339 VEVPVRTNVSGYMV

-403 ANYVIVQEGMSDTP
+403 ATYVIVQEGMSETP
-417 PVVTG
+417 PPAETG

-429 TINGGELGTDKSK
+429 TINGGEAGRNNSE
-442 TYTTTNGW
+442 TYTTANGW
-450 YSSTAVVNKLSSS
+450 YSTGAVVNKLTATY
-463 KYPDYQDAPCR
+463 YPDYQDAPYR
-474 PKLNIGGTLTSPVL
+474 PKLNANEYFLGTLTSPTL

-495 TITWARASTKVG
+495 TITWARASTELG
-507 SQYLVEIKNSEGT
+507 SQFVVEIQGTDGT

-527 VEAEAA
+527 VDTEAA
-533 QHVVNV
+533 QHVINV
-539 STFNMN
+539 TPFEMN

-552 VITNQNYEANDT
+552 VIRNQNYEANDSST
-564 QTSDASDTMFVIDV
+564 GTLVADTMFVIDV

>member
-1 MVKFNHLIHKT
+1 MKTNLFTRLIA
-12 MKQNFLTKSL
+12 LAAAA
-22 AVAIAAMM
+22 AVALS
-30 TFTGCYD
+30 GCTYD
-37 DSDLQTRMDQAEADI
+37 DTDLQTRMDQAEKDI

-68 LVIVVDALKNSD
+68 LVTVVDALKNSD

-114 GTNGTNGA
+114 GTDGTNGT

-137 KLDQDGQYYWTV
+137 KLDSDGQYYWTV
-149 DGEYLTDAEGKKI
+149 DGEYLTDADGKKI

-175 NEGNFEISYNEGL
+175 NEGNFEISYNEGM
-188 TWEIIGN
+188 TWEVIGN

-237 STDVV
+237 STDVI

-248 VFVDFTVSGAD
+248 AFVDFTVSGAD

-281 SRGSLTITVPDPMTD
+281 TTGSLTIKVPDPMTD

-317 EEGVFS
+317 EEGVFT

-332 VPAAGGN
+332 VPAAGGTV
-339 IEVPVRTNVSGYMV
+339 EVPVTTNISGWGV
-353 MVDPGNQWI
+353 MVDPGNLWI
-362 KHVETKAVKTETLVF
+362 KHVETKAVRTETVVL
-377 SVEANTS
+377 SVEENTS
-384 TEERS
+384 TEERT
-389 GKVIIMPPMGMGMP
+389 GKVIIMPPMETGGMMMT
-403 ANYVIVQEGMSDTP
+403 YTIVQAGASDTP

-429 TINGGELGTDKSK
+429 TINGGAIGTDKSQ

-450 YSSTAVVNKLSSS
+450 YSSTAVINKLSSS
-463 KYPDYQDAPCR
+463 KYPDYADAPCR
-474 PKLNIGGTLTSPVL
+474 PKLSIGGTLTSPVL

-495 TITWARASTKVG
+495 TITWSRASTKVG

-539 STFNMN
+539 STFDMN

>member
-1 MVKFNHLIHKT
+1 
-12 MKQNFLTKSL
+12 MKQNFLTRSL
-22 AVAIAAMM
+22 AVAIATMM

-63 TNISS
+63 TNISG
-68 LVIVVDALKNSD
+68 LVTVVDALKNSD

-114 GTNGTNGA
+114 GTNGTNG
-122 NGENGADGHTPVISV
+122 ENGADGHTPQISV

-248 VFVDFTVSGAD
+248 AFVDFTVSGAD

-270 GYEASVMMTNA
+270 GYEASVMMRNA
-281 SRGSLTITVPDPMTD
+281 STGSLTITVPDPMTD

-332 VPAAGGN
+332 VPAAGGTV
-339 IEVPVRTNVSGYMV
+339 EVPVTTNISGWGV
-353 MVDPGNQWI
+353 MVDPGNLWI
-362 KHVETKAVKTETLVF
+362 KHVETKAVRTETVVL
-377 SVEANTS
+377 SVEENTS
-384 TEERS
+384 TEERT
-389 GKVIIMPPMGMGMP
+389 GKVIIMPPMETGGMMIT
-403 ANYVIVQEGMSDTP
+403 YTIVQAGASDTP

-429 TINGGELGTDKSK
+429 TINGGEIGTDKSK

-450 YSSTAVVNKLSSS
+450 YSSTAVVNKLSPS
-463 KYPDYQDAPCR
+463 KYPDYADAPCR
-474 PKLNIGGTLTSPVL
+474 PKLSIGGTLTSPVL

-495 TITWARASTKVG
+495 TITWSRASTKVG

-533 QHVVNV
+533 QHVINV
-539 STFNMN
+539 STFNIN

>member
-1 MVKFNHLIHKT
+1 
-12 MKQNFLTKSL
+12 
-22 AVAIAAMM
+22 M

-68 LVIVVDALKNSD
+68 LVTVVDALKNSD

-114 GTNGTNGA
+114 GTNGT

-237 STDVV
+237 STDVI
-242 ASAGQQ
+242 ASPGQMA
-248 VFVDFTVSGAD
+248 FVDFTVSGAD

-270 GYEASVMMTNA
+270 GYEASVMMSNA
-281 SRGSLTITVPDPMTD
+281 STGSLTITVPDPMTD

-339 IEVPVRTNVSGYMV
+339 VEVPVRTNVSGYMV

-422 GGSADLE
+422 GGSADLG
-429 TINGGELGTDKSK
+429 TINGGVAIATFG

-450 YSSTAVVNKLSSS
+450 TAVEAKAYDIYYINSELF
-463 KYPDYQDAPCR
+463 AEGTIR
-474 PKLNIGGTLTSPVL
+474 PQFRGKNGQMGSLTSPL
-488 SGGCGTL
+488 LTGGCGTV
-495 TITWARASTKVG
+495 TIKWYRGSTKTGNTISVD
-507 SQYLVEIKNSEGT
+507 IKNSEGT
-520 VLKSETH
+520 VLKTESHTNPD
-527 VEAEAA
+527 AA
-533 QHVVNV
+533 QKAIQET
-539 STFNMN
+539 SFEMN
-545 VAGDFVV
+545 VAGDFQM
-552 VITNQNYEANDT
+552 VINNVRYN
-564 QTSDASDTMFVIDV
+564 TSNTTMDAIGIIDV
-578 DWTGYSE
+578 TWTGYSE

>member
-1 MVKFNHLIHKT
+1 

-63 TNISS
+63 TNISG
-68 LVIVVDALKNSD
+68 LVTVVDALKNSD

-122 NGENGADGHTPVISV
+122 NGENGANGHTPQISV

-167 IATPQIRI
+167 ITTPQIRI

-188 TWEIIGN
+188 TWEVIGN

-248 VFVDFTVSGAD
+248 AFVDFTVSGAD

-270 GYEASVMMTNA
+270 GYEASVMMNNA
-281 SRGSLTITVPDPMTD
+281 SKGSLTITVPNPMTD

-403 ANYVIVQEGMSDTP
+403 ADYVIVQEGMSDTP

-429 TINGGELGTDKSK
+429 TINGGVAVATFG

-450 YSSTAVVNKLSSS
+450 TAVEAKAYDIYYINSEL
-463 KYPDYQDAPCR
+463 YAEGTIR
-474 PKLNIGGTLTSPVL
+474 PQFRGKNGQMGSLTSPL
-488 SGGCGTL
+488 LTGGCGTV
-495 TITWARASTKVG
+495 TIKWYRGSTKTGNTISVD
-507 SQYLVEIKNSEGT
+507 IKNSEGT
-520 VLKSETH
+520 VLKTESHTNPD
-527 VEAEAA
+527 AA
-533 QHVVNV
+533 QKAIQET
-539 STFNMN
+539 SFEMN
-545 VAGDFVV
+545 VAGDFQM
-552 VITNQNYEANDT
+552 VINNVRYN
-564 QTSDASDTMFVIDV
+564 TSNTTMDAIGIIDV
-578 DWTGYSE
+578 TWTGYSE